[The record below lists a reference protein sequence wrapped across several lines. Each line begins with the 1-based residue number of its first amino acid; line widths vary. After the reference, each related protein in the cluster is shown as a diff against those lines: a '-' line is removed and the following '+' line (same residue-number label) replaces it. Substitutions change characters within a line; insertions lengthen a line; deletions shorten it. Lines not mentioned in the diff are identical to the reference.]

1 MKTLGDLVREAAKRL
16 AGRSSEGG
24 PAHRSSAERSEG
36 GALDAELL
44 ARHVLRW
51 DRARWLA
58 DSRTEAAASF
68 EPAFTAL
75 VERRA
80 AGEPIAYITGTKEF
94 WGLDFQVSPAVLI
107 PRPET
112 EVLVEEALK
121 AIDASAGPE
130 GPRHRVADACTGS
143 GCVAVA
149 LAHARPSIHVIA
161 TDVSEAA
168 LHVAARNAERHEV
181 GDRVAFTIASGLEG
195 VDDVDLVVSNPPY
208 VSREDAGRLMRDVVD
223 FEPHLALFAGGDGL
237 DVIRQLLADVA
248 RRTPPPLFMFEFG
261 GNEAAVRSAV
271 EASGLRL
278 ARVVPDLAGIPRV
291 AIVDGH
297 IER

>member
-1 MKTLGDLVREAAKRL
+1 MKTLGDLVREAALRV
-16 AGRSSEGG
+16 E
-24 PAHRSSAERSEG
+24 P
-36 GALDAELL
+36 LDAEVL

-58 DSRTEAAASF
+58 DSRTQAPASF
-68 EPAFTAL
+68 EPAFAAL

-94 WGLDFQVSPAVLI
+94 WGLAFQVSPDVLI

-121 AIDASAGPE
+121 AIDARPE
-130 GPRHRVADACTGS
+130 APRVADACTGS

-149 LAHARPSIHVIA
+149 LAHSRPSIRVIA
-161 TDVSEAA
+161 TDISEAA

-181 GDRVAFTIASGLEG
+181 GDRIEFRIASGLEG
-195 VDDVDLVVSNPPY
+195 VGDVDLVVSNPPY
-208 VSREDAGRLMRDVVD
+208 VSQADAAQLMTDVVD

-261 GNEAAVRSAV
+261 GNEPAVRSAV

-278 ARVVPDLAGIPRV
+278 ARVLPDLAGIPRI
-291 AIVDGH
+291 AIVEGH